1 MTDNHVVDHVFVV
14 GTCFV
19 SRAPSVVREFKSA
32 LFNKHLNIFLHL
44 FVLAIIPH
52 PEELHLDIGEFPV
65 RVLQE
70 LINSRVK
77 DQMDG
82 GVLSILVCSRVI
94 LIESLNPAYIIMG
107 MCEEMDVNSFIL
119 LISSWDDFAG
129 GAQSLSYVMG
139 PIDLFNL

>member
-1 MTDNHVVDHVFVV
+1 
-14 GTCFV
+14 
-19 SRAPSVVREFKSA
+19 
-32 LFNKHLNIFLHL
+32 
-44 FVLAIIPH
+44 LAIIPH
-52 PEELHLDIGEFPV
+52 PEELHLDIGEFPGW
-65 RVLQE
+65 VLQE

-129 GAQSLSYVMG
+129 GAQSLSFVMG